1 MRVAVTNRLNYPSE
15 KLSSLARKGRIAKS
29 TGPVSRQEKEPS
41 ATGKSINVKVS
52 VLEAAAMAVSIAVL
66 IGHLSG
72 TALPFGHSAWRRRQ
86 RLAEG
91 QSGWPAA
98 RPPDCPSASA
108 SEEEAFPSGGM
119 PNSFSQLLQGVLVT
133 RQSASFGALC
143 QAEEARVCSLSLSR
157 RGERRERRR
166 KRERE
171 MGVCV

>member
-86 RLAEG
+86 RLAERAVG
-91 QSGWPAA
+91 LAR
-98 RPPDCPSASA
+98 RPPARLPFRKCFGRGS
-108 SEEEAFPSGGM
+108 FP
-119 PNSFSQLLQGVLVT
+119 Q
-133 RQSASFGALC
+133 RRY
-143 QAEEARVCSLSLSR
+143 AE
-157 RGERRERRR
+157 
-166 KRERE
+166 
-171 MGVCV
+171 